1 MEIQDGLWSSF
12 KEDMAGHLPDG
23 CHHLKLHMH
32 AEDGEVGKA
41 ETRADGWCSWGGSA
55 RLSQS
60 SHPVTLVSSLCPHSM
75 ASAGK
80 GLAETA
86 DKQHGPS
93 ARQAAEPRYHRPPA
107 GQAADSA
114 AGRLRT
120 GTPHSYSRNVPC
132 NRSYIKKGGWSFSR
146 AWCLL
151 PLIPA
156 LGLHSSPR
164 TAGATKQRNSKTTTK
179 QPKVYHS

>member
-1 MEIQDGLWSSF
+1 MEIQDGLWPSF

-23 CHHLKLHMH
+23 CHHLKLHIH

-41 ETRADGWCSWGGSA
+41 ETRAEGWCSRGGSA

-60 SHPVTLVSSLCPHSM
+60 SHPVTLVSTVCAH
-75 ASAGK
+75 
-80 GLAETA
+80 TA
-86 DKQHGPS
+86 WPVQERGWQ
-93 ARQAAEPRYHRPPA
+93 RQQISNTALPPAKPQRPRYHRPPA

-132 NRSYIKKGGWSFSR
+132 NRSYIKKGDGVSAVHGAS
-146 AWCLL
+146 CL
-151 PLIPA
+151 
-156 LGLHSSPR
+156 
-164 TAGATKQRNSKTTTK
+164 
-179 QPKVYHS
+179 

>member
-93 ARQAAEPRYHRPPA
+93 ACQAAEAPLSQASSRA
-107 GQAADSA
+107 GC
-114 AGRLRT
+114 RLRCRKT
-120 GTPHSYSRNVPC
+120 EDRNPPQ
-132 NRSYIKKGGWSFSR
+132 
-146 AWCLL
+146 L
-151 PLIPA
+151 
-156 LGLHSSPR
+156 
-164 TAGATKQRNSKTTTK
+164 QSKRPM
-179 QPKVYHS
+179 QQVIH